1 MQTAIVIDAGEIRL
15 GRIDQGALI
24 ALERYPLAA
33 AGDPL
38 AALAAAP
45 LPRPLGPVVAVLQ
58 HQDLLV
64 KPMIQPPAPRD
75 RLERIVRFELQSLAA
90 ADATDD
96 FLYDWHI
103 PATGGLSTEMRIVAL
118 VAKRSLVDQLRST
131 LAEHGGKL
139 VGVMLPAE
147 ALFHAYRQQLSADAG
162 NVLVVDI
169 ARGGTQCA
177 IVAGGDLLFVRPG
190 SGGLDELA
198 RDIGEM
204 RGLELE
210 DSRQMLTRLGE
221 NVPDDLTDRIRRHAG
236 ALAST
241 LSNHIRFAKA
251 QLRLDSFDLDAIHI
265 AGEGAQIPHLT
276 AALAERIHAP
286 CRPLNP
292 FVGLISRLGTSDM
305 DQQAQLPSPWTS
317 AIAAARCENRLL
329 DPMRQVEQERRT
341 FWQTRGALRVG
352 AVAIGA
358 MLALAWIM
366 LTWRDSRLD
375 TLDQELRHGESPLVP
390 QAEQARRRY
399 DAVNTEIEQQ
409 RQRVAALDQAHLP
422 ARVGTEVL
430 NVIASLQDPR
440 STRIFLTEYAVARR
454 QPGEV
459 QLGIRGYAQDSANTR
474 AAKVLDG
481 FKRSLQQAYPAME
494 EPLELNQGISSDR
507 LSFDWG
513 IIVPDRE
520 L

>member
-15 GRIDQGALI
+15 GRIDQGALTT
-24 ALERYPLAA
+24 LERYPLSGE
-33 AGDPL
+33 GDPL
-38 AALAAAP
+38 SALAAAP

-75 RLERIVRFELQSLAA
+75 RLERIVRFELQSIVATGS
-90 ADATDD
+90 ADE
-96 FLYDWHI
+96 FLFDWHI

-118 VAKRSLVDQLRST
+118 VAKRNLVDQLR
-131 LAEHGGKL
+131 AAIADHGGKL

-147 ALFHAYRQQLSADAG
+147 ALFHAYRQQQPADEG

-177 IVAGGDLLFVRPG
+177 IVSGGDLLFVRPG
-190 SGGLDELA
+190 SGGFDELA
-198 RDIGEM
+198 QDIGGM
-204 RGLELE
+204 RGLELD
-210 DSRQMLTRLGE
+210 DSRQMLMKLGE
-221 NVPDDLTDRIRRHAG
+221 DVPDDLTDRIRRHAG

-241 LSNHIRFAKA
+241 LSNHIRFARA
-251 QLRLDSFDLDAIHI
+251 QLRLESFDLEAVYL
-265 AGEGAQIPHLT
+265 AGEGAQIPHLVP
-276 AALAERIHAP
+276 ALAERIHAP
-286 CRPLNP
+286 CRALNP
-292 FVGLISRLGTSDM
+292 FAGQISRLGTSDM

-317 AIAAARCENRLL
+317 AIAAARCERRLL
-329 DPMRQVEQERRT
+329 DPMHQVKQERRA
-341 FWQTRGALRVG
+341 FWQTRGALRLG
-352 AVAIGA
+352 AIAIGA

-366 LTWRDSRLD
+366 LTWRDHRLD
-375 TLDQELRHGESPLVP
+375 ALHQELRSGETPLVP
-390 QAEQARRRY
+390 RAEQARKRY
-399 DAVNTEIEQQ
+399 NAVNAEIEQQ
-409 RQRVAALDQAHLP
+409 RGRVAALDQAHLP

-440 STRIFLTEYAVARR
+440 NTRIFLTEYAVARR

-459 QLGIRGYAQDSANTR
+459 VLGIRGYAQDSVNTR